1 MVRNY
6 SAAPAVRSRRS
17 GKFCGGDGNVTSQI
31 PQQVARLVAAGL
43 VIHAGFRQPVPGQS
57 DCTDLRMLAT
67 IASATVIGV
76 DACRVHVEIDV
87 GRGFPTFQLVGLPDA
102 SIKESR
108 DRVRA
113 AMRNSAYEFPLSR
126 ITINLAPG
134 DVRKA
139 GPAFDLPIAIGLL
152 AATGVVSRRDFAGI
166 VLIGELSLDG
176 TIQPARGVLPIAA
189 EARRTGAR
197 ALLLPYDNLAE
208 ASVVTGLRLLPVR
221 SLSEAVGRL
230 NQADD
235 DWPAAPTPQAPKAP
249 QAPEAPAD
257 LSELHGQA
265 FARRALEV
273 AAAGGHNLLMIGPPG
288 AGKTMLAR
296 RLAGILPPLS
306 FDESIEATTIHSVAG
321 QLRPGVGLLTERPF
335 RAPHHTISDVALVG
349 GGSTPRPGEVSLA
362 HHGVLFLDEMPEFD
376 RRVLE
381 ALRQPIEEG
390 RITVS
395 RALRSVVFP
404 ARFVL
409 VAAMNPCPC
418 GYHGDPKRECRCTP
432 QQTARY
438 HGRLSGPL
446 RDRIDLIVEVDAVPI
461 TELTE
466 GPAGEPSAAVRT
478 RVLAARQRQLARA
491 MRARVNAQL
500 AGVELKRAA
509 PLDAAGRRLL
519 ERSAERLHLS
529 ARAFHRVIRVA
540 RTIADLS
547 RAEAVTT
554 EHLGEALQY
563 RFVERKP

>member
-1 MVRNY
+1 
-6 SAAPAVRSRRS
+6 
-17 GKFCGGDGNVTSQI
+17 
-31 PQQVARLVAAGL
+31 
-43 VIHAGFRQPVPGQS
+43 
-57 DCTDLRMLAT
+57 MLAT
-67 IASATVIGV
+67 IESATVIGV

-87 GRGFPTFQLVGLPDA
+87 SRGFPHFQLVGLPDT

-113 AMRNSAYEFPLSR
+113 AMINSGFEFPVSR

-139 GPAFDLPIAIGLL
+139 GPGFDLPIAVGLL
-152 AATGVVSRRDFAGI
+152 ATRGIITRSDFSGI
-166 VLIGELSLDG
+166 VQIGELSLDG
-176 TIQPARGVLPIAA
+176 SIQPARGVLPIAA
-189 EARRTGAR
+189 EARRNNAR
-197 ALLLPYDNLAE
+197 ALLLPKDNLLE
-208 ASVVTGLRLLPVR
+208 AAVVTGLRLLPVAN
-221 SLSEAVGRL
+221 LAEAVERL
-230 NQADD
+230 NQCDD
-235 DWPAAPTPQAPKAP
+235 EWPTPLAHPGHHPHPGHSGHPAH
-249 QAPEAPAD
+249 PEHPDLAD
-257 LSELHGQA
+257 LHGQA

-306 FDESIEATTIHSVAG
+306 FEESIEATTIHSVAG

-418 GYHGDPKRECRCTP
+418 GYYGDPRHACRCSP

-438 HGRLSGPL
+438 HNRLSGPL
-446 RDRIDLIVEVDAVPI
+446 RDRLDLIVEVDAVPI
-461 TELTE
+461 TEMTE
-466 GPAGEPSAAVRT
+466 GPAGEASAAVRA
-478 RVLAARQRQLARA
+478 RVLAARDRQLARA
-491 MRARVNAQL
+491 IRSRVNATL
-500 AGVELKRAA
+500 TGPELKKVA
-509 PLDAAGRRLL
+509 PLNAEGRRLL

-540 RTIADLS
+540 RTIADL
-547 RAEAVTT
+547 APADAVTT

-563 RFVERKP
+563 RFVERRT

>member
-1 MVRNY
+1 
-6 SAAPAVRSRRS
+6 
-17 GKFCGGDGNVTSQI
+17 
-31 PQQVARLVAAGL
+31 
-43 VIHAGFRQPVPGQS
+43 
-57 DCTDLRMLAT
+57 MLAT
-67 IASATVIGV
+67 IESATVIGV

-87 GRGFPTFQLVGLPDA
+87 SRGFPTFQLVGLPDA
-102 SIKESR
+102 SIRESR

-113 AMRNSAYEFPLSR
+113 AMRNCDYEFPISR

-139 GPAFDLPIAIGLL
+139 GPAFDLPIAIGILK
-152 AATGVVSRRDFAGI
+152 ATGIVTRSDFAGL
-166 VLIGELSLDG
+166 VHVGELSLDG
-176 TIQPARGVLPIAA
+176 SIQPARGVLPIAA
-189 EARRTGAR
+189 EARRNGAR
-197 ALLLPYDNLAE
+197 ALLIPYDNLAE
-208 ASVVTGLRLLPVR
+208 AAVVSGLRLLPVR
-221 SLSEAVGRL
+221 TLREAVERL
-230 NQADD
+230 NQSDD
-235 DWPAAPTPQAPKAP
+235 QWPLAPPPSHPSTPAPSHPGTSAP
-249 QAPEAPAD
+249 SHLEAD
-257 LSELHGQA
+257 LSDLHGQA

-306 FDESIEATTIHSVAG
+306 FEESIEATTIHSVAG

-349 GGSTPRPGEVSLA
+349 GGSMPRPGEVSLA

-418 GYHGDPKRECRCTP
+418 GYHGDPKRACKCTP

-438 HGRLSGPL
+438 HNRLSGPL
-446 RDRIDLIVEVDAVPI
+446 RDRLDLIVEVDAVPI
-461 TELTE
+461 TAMTE
-466 GPAGEPSAAVRT
+466 GPAGEPSSAVRA
-478 RVLAARQRQLARA
+478 RVLAARERQLGRA
-491 MRARVNAQL
+491 IRSRVNATL
-500 AGVELKRAA
+500 TGPELKRVA
-509 PLDAAGRRLL
+509 PLDTAGRRLL

-529 ARAFHRVIRVA
+529 ARAFHRIIRVA
-540 RTIADLS
+540 RTIADLAPADS
-547 RAEAVTT
+547 VTT
-554 EHLGEALQY
+554 EHLAEALQY
-563 RFVERKP
+563 RFVERTT

>member
-1 MVRNY
+1 
-6 SAAPAVRSRRS
+6 
-17 GKFCGGDGNVTSQI
+17 
-31 PQQVARLVAAGL
+31 
-43 VIHAGFRQPVPGQS
+43 
-57 DCTDLRMLAT
+57 MLAT
-67 IASATVIGV
+67 IESSTVIGV

-87 GRGFPTFQLVGLPDA
+87 SRGFPHFQLVGLPDA
-102 SIKESR
+102 SVKESR

-113 AMRNSAYEFPLSR
+113 AMLNSGFEFPVSR

-139 GPAFDLPIAIGLL
+139 GPGFDLPIAVGML
-152 AATGVVSRRDFAGI
+152 ATNGTITRTNFRGI
-166 VLIGELSLDG
+166 VHIGELSLDG
-176 TIQPARGVLPIAA
+176 SIQPARGVLPIAA
-189 EARRTGAR
+189 EARRNGAK
-197 ALLLPYDNLAE
+197 ALLLPHDNLAE
-208 ASVVTGLRLLPVR
+208 AAIVTGLRLLPIR
-221 SLSEAVGRL
+221 SLGEAVARL
-230 NQADD
+230 NQSDE
-235 DWPAAPTPQAPKAP
+235 DWPDCQHPSH
-249 QAPEAPAD
+249 PAHSTQSTQPDHPD
-257 LSELHGQA
+257 LADLHGQA

-306 FDESIEATTIHSVAG
+306 FEESIEATTIHSVAG
-321 QLRPGVGLLTERPF
+321 QLRPGVGLLSERPF

-362 HHGVLFLDEMPEFD
+362 HHGVLFLDEMPEFE

-418 GYHGDPKRECRCTP
+418 GYLGDPRRACKCTP
-432 QQTARY
+432 QQTTRY
-438 HGRLSGPL
+438 YNRLSGPL
-446 RDRIDLIVEVDAVPI
+446 RDRLDLVVEVDAVPI
-461 TELTE
+461 TEMTQ
-466 GPAGEPSAAVRT
+466 GPAGEPSAAVRA
-478 RVLAARQRQLARA
+478 RVLAARARQLSRSIGS
-491 MRARVNAQL
+491 RVNATL
-500 AGVELKRAA
+500 TGPELKKVA
-509 PLDAAGRRLL
+509 PLSADGRRLL

-540 RTIADLS
+540 RTIADLAHS
-547 RAEAVTT
+547 DDVTVG
-554 EHLGEALQY
+554 HLGEALQY
-563 RFVERKP
+563 RFVDKRGP

>member
-1 MVRNY
+1 
-6 SAAPAVRSRRS
+6 
-17 GKFCGGDGNVTSQI
+17 
-31 PQQVARLVAAGL
+31 
-43 VIHAGFRQPVPGQS
+43 
-57 DCTDLRMLAT
+57 MLAT
-67 IASATVIGV
+67 IESATVIGV
-76 DACRVHVEIDV
+76 DACRVQVEIDV
-87 GRGFPTFQLVGLPDA
+87 SRGFPHFQLVGLPDT

-113 AMRNSAYEFPLSR
+113 AMLNSGYEFPVSR

-139 GPAFDLPIAIGLL
+139 GPGFDLPIAIGLL
-152 AATGVVSRRDFAGI
+152 TAQHVVTRKDFSGI
-166 VLIGELSLDG
+166 VHIGELSLDG
-176 TIQPARGVLPIAA
+176 SIQPARGVLPIAA
-189 EARRTGAR
+189 EARRNGAR
-197 ALLLPYDNLAE
+197 ALLLPVDNLAE
-208 ASVVTGLRLLPVR
+208 ASVVEGLRLLPVKT
-221 SLSEAVGRL
+221 LKEAVERL
-230 NQADD
+230 NQSEP
-235 DWPAAPTPQAPKAP
+235 DWPVAPAPAPSPQAPYAP
-249 QAPEAPAD
+249 PAAD
-257 LSELHGQA
+257 LSDLHGQA

-418 GYHGDPKRECRCTP
+418 GYLGDPKRACRCTP

-438 HGRLSGPL
+438 HNRLSGPL
-446 RDRIDLIVEVDAVPI
+446 RDRLDLVVEVEAVPI
-461 TELTE
+461 TEMTE
-466 GPAGEPSAAVRT
+466 GPAGEASAPVRT
-478 RVLAARQRQLARA
+478 RVLAARERQLARGI
-491 MRARVNAQL
+491 RSRVNATL
-500 AGVELKRAA
+500 TGPELKKVA
-509 PLDAAGRRLL
+509 PLDPAGRRLL

-529 ARAFHRVIRVA
+529 ARAFHRIIRVA
-540 RTIADLS
+540 RTIADLA
-547 RAEAVTT
+547 RADAVTT
-554 EHLGEALQY
+554 DHLGEALQY
-563 RFVERKP
+563 RFVDTTR

>member
-1 MVRNY
+1 
-6 SAAPAVRSRRS
+6 
-17 GKFCGGDGNVTSQI
+17 
-31 PQQVARLVAAGL
+31 
-43 VIHAGFRQPVPGQS
+43 
-57 DCTDLRMLAT
+57 MLAT
-67 IASATVIGV
+67 IESATVIGV
-76 DACRVHVEIDV
+76 DACRVQVEIDV
-87 GRGFPTFQLVGLPDA
+87 SRGFPAFQLVGLPDA
-102 SIKESR
+102 SIRESR

-113 AMRNSAYEFPLSR
+113 AMRNCEYDFPISR

-139 GPAFDLPIAIGLL
+139 GPAFDLPIAVGILK
-152 AATGVVSRRDFAGI
+152 ATGVITRSDFAGL
-166 VLIGELSLDG
+166 VHVGELSLDG
-176 TIQPARGVLPIAA
+176 SIQPARGVLPIAA
-189 EARRTGAR
+189 EARRNGAR

-208 ASVVTGLRLLPVR
+208 AAVVSGLRLLPVR
-221 SLSEAVGRL
+221 SLSETVERL
-230 NQADD
+230 NQTDD
-235 DWPAAPTPQAPKAP
+235 EWPV
-249 QAPEAPAD
+249 APAPPHPRTSAPSHPVAD
-257 LSELHGQA
+257 LCELHGQA

-306 FDESIEATTIHSVAG
+306 FEESIEATTIHSVAG

-335 RAPHHTISDVALVG
+335 RSPHHTISDVALVG

-418 GYHGDPKRECRCTP
+418 GYLGDKKRTCRCTP

-438 HGRLSGPL
+438 HNRLSGPL
-446 RDRIDLIVEVDAVPI
+446 RDRLDLIVEVDAVPI
-461 TELTE
+461 TEMTE
-466 GPAGEPSAAVRT
+466 GPAGESSAAVRA
-478 RVLAARQRQLARA
+478 RVLAARERQLARPI
-491 MRARVNAQL
+491 RSRVNATL
-500 AGVELKRAA
+500 TGPELKKIAA
-509 PLDAAGRRLL
+509 LDAAGRRLL

-540 RTIADLS
+540 RTIADL
-547 RAEAVTT
+547 AHADAVTT

-563 RFVERKP
+563 RFVERSG

>member
-1 MVRNY
+1 
-6 SAAPAVRSRRS
+6 
-17 GKFCGGDGNVTSQI
+17 
-31 PQQVARLVAAGL
+31 
-43 VIHAGFRQPVPGQS
+43 
-57 DCTDLRMLAT
+57 MLAT
-67 IASATVIGV
+67 IESATVIGV
-76 DACRVHVEIDV
+76 DACRVQVEIDV
-87 GRGFPTFQLVGLPDA
+87 SRGFPHFQLVGLPDT

-113 AMRNSAYEFPLSR
+113 AMLNSGYEFPVSR

-139 GPAFDLPIAIGLL
+139 GPGFDLPIAIGLL
-152 AATGVVSRRDFAGI
+152 TAQHVVTRSDFAGI
-166 VLIGELSLDG
+166 VHVGELSLDG
-176 TIQPARGVLPIAA
+176 SIQPARGVLPIAA
-189 EARRTGAR
+189 EARRNGAR
-197 ALLLPYDNLAE
+197 ALLLPHDNLAE
-208 ASVVTGLRLLPVR
+208 ASVVEGLRLLPVKT
-221 SLSEAVGRL
+221 LVEAVERL
-230 NQADD
+230 NQADA
-235 DWPAAPTPQAPKAP
+235 DWPSARRPAQAAH
-249 QAPEAPAD
+249 PAHLEHPD
-257 LSELHGQA
+257 LADLHGQA

-395 RALRSVVFP
+395 RALRSVIFP

-418 GYHGDPKRECRCTP
+418 GYLGDPKRACRCTP

-438 HGRLSGPL
+438 HNRLSGPL
-446 RDRIDLIVEVDAVPI
+446 RDRLDLVVEVDAVPI
-461 TELTE
+461 TEMTE
-466 GPAGEPSAAVRT
+466 GPAGEASAPVRA
-478 RVLAARQRQLARA
+478 RVLAARDRQLARPI
-491 MRARVNAQL
+491 RSRVNATL
-500 AGVELKRAA
+500 TGPELKKVAA
-509 PLDAAGRRLL
+509 LDQAGRRLL

-540 RTIADLS
+540 RTIADLGH
-547 RAEAVTT
+547 ADAVTT

-563 RFVERKP
+563 RFVDTK

>member
-1 MVRNY
+1 
-6 SAAPAVRSRRS
+6 
-17 GKFCGGDGNVTSQI
+17 
-31 PQQVARLVAAGL
+31 
-43 VIHAGFRQPVPGQS
+43 
-57 DCTDLRMLAT
+57 MLAT
-67 IASATVIGV
+67 IESATVIGV

-87 GRGFPTFQLVGLPDA
+87 SRGFPTFQLVGLPDP

-113 AMRNSAYEFPLSR
+113 AMRNSGYEFPLSR

-139 GPAFDLPIAIGLL
+139 GPAFDLPIAVGML
-152 AATGVVSRRDFAGI
+152 AATGIVKRTDFAGI
-166 VLIGELSLDG
+166 VHIGELSLDG
-176 TIQPARGVLPIAA
+176 SIQPARGVLPIAA
-189 EARRTGAR
+189 EARRNHAR
-197 ALLLPYDNLAE
+197 ALLLPIDNLAE
-208 ASVVTGLRLLPVR
+208 ANVVSGLRLLPVR
-221 SLSEAVGRL
+221 SLSEAVERL
-230 NQADD
+230 NQADAE
-235 DWPAAPTPQAPKAP
+235 WPVGTGTLHLWHLRHLLAP
-249 QAPEAPAD
+249 QAPAD
-257 LSELHGQA
+257 LSDLHGQA

-296 RLAGILPPLS
+296 RLPGILPPLS

-349 GGSTPRPGEVSLA
+349 GGATPRPGEVSLA

-395 RALRSVVFP
+395 RALRSVAFP

-418 GYHGDPKRECRCTP
+418 GYLGDKRRECRCTP

-438 HGRLSGPL
+438 HNRLSGPL
-446 RDRIDLIVEVDAVPI
+446 RDRLDLIVEVDAVPI

-466 GPAGEPSAAVRT
+466 GPAGEASAAVRE
-478 RVLAARQRQLARA
+478 RVLAARDRQSSRSI
-491 MRARVNAQL
+491 RARVNAQL
-500 AGVELKRAA
+500 TGAELKKVAA
-509 PLDAAGRRLL
+509 
-519 ERSAERLHLS
+519 S
-529 ARAFHRVIRVA
+529 
-540 RTIADLS
+540 
-547 RAEAVTT
+547 
-554 EHLGEALQY
+554 
-563 RFVERKP
+563 